1 MMPLNLVLHLEFL
14 DIAILGRAD
23 SNSAKYVDNQVILFN
38 CRMTPVI
45 GKITLLAI
53 TDLLLSRSHARS
65 LYTAHTEYTS
75 LIYQTV
81 LRLLDRSGA

>member
-38 CRMTPVI
+38 CCVTPVI
-45 GKITLLAI
+45 GTLLAI
-53 TDLLLSRSHARS
+53 TDLLLSRSHVRS
-65 LYTAHTEYTS
+65 LYAPYTEYTS

-81 LRLLDRSGA
+81 VRLLDRSGA